1 MAIRAVIFDLGGV
14 LIEIDWA
21 RYRKDEQPRR
31 QANDLYPYDYEQL
44 NTDLAEFVSD
54 LRPNYKIATICNGG
68 SREAVN
74 RKFRLGELVDLM
86 IFDGEEGVAK
96 PDARIYQLALMRLGM
111 QPDEVVFVDD
121 KESNIEAAQRLGI
134 HTVHF
139 KNTAQAM
146 TEVQVLLHS

>member
-1 MAIRAVIFDLGGV
+1 MTIRAVIFDLGGV

-21 RYRKDEQPRR
+21 RYRRDGEPGG
-31 QANDLYPYDYEQL
+31 QAHGLYPYDYEQL
-44 NTDLAEFVSD
+44 NTDLTQFVSD
-54 LRPNYKIATICNGG
+54 LRPDYKIATICNGG

-86 IFDGEEGVAK
+86 IFDGEERVAK

-111 QPDEVVFVDD
+111 QPEEVVFVDD
-121 KESNIEAAQRLGI
+121 NECNIEAAQRLGM

-139 KNTAQAM
+139 KNTAQAI
-146 TEVQVLLHS
+146 TEVQVLLHN